1 MTHDIDRLIRTA
13 PIDDL
18 RLNDL
23 ETDVWRRIEQQHS
36 ERRLGRVRMAALA
49 MALVVGAANGGL
61 FALTRPAPPSE
72 IQVFSLAS
80 ASSPLF
86 RLETGE

>member
-1 MTHDIDRLIRTA
+1 MTHDIDRLIETA
-13 PIDDL
+13 RIEDS
-18 RLNDL
+18 RLGNL
-23 ETDVWRRIEQQHS
+23 EADVWRRIEQQQS
-36 ERRLGRVRMAALA
+36 ERRLGQVRLAALA

-86 RLETGE
+86 RLEAGQ

>member
-1 MTHDIDRLIRTA
+1 MTDDIDRLIGAA
-13 PIDDL
+13 PCDDF

-23 ETDVWRRIEQQHS
+23 HADVWRRIEQQQT
-36 ERRLGRVRMAALA
+36 ERRLGQVRMAALA

-61 FALTRPAPPSE
+61 FALTRPAAPSE

-80 ASSPLF
+80 ASSPLL
-86 RLETGE
+86 RVEAGQ